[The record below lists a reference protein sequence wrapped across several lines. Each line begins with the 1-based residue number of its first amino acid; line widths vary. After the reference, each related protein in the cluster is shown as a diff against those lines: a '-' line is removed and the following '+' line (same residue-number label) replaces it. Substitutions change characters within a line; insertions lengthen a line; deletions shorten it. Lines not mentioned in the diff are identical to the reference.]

1 MLRKMLLV
9 FGLCGF
15 AALGARAQDEN
26 KVEVFGGYSYLHFHT
41 NPSTNLNGWE
51 LAGQYRFRDWLG
63 GVADFDGHYGS
74 FSGGTGA
81 STHTFLFGPQV
92 SIDRKSTRLN
102 SSHGYISY
110 AVFCFKKKKLI
121 VGG

>member
-26 KVEVFGGYSYLHFHT
+26 KVEAFGGYSYLHFHT

-51 LAGQYRFRDWLG
+51 LAGQYRFRDCLG
-63 GVADFDGHYGS
+63 GVAAFDGHYGS
-74 FSGGTGA
+74 LSGRTGA
-81 STHTFLFGPQV
+81 STYTLLVAPQV
-92 SIDRKSTRLN
+92 SMTGR
-102 SSHGYISY
+102 ISPF
-110 AVFCFKKKKLI
+110 AP
-121 VGG
+121 

>member
-81 STHTFLFGPQV
+81 STYTFCSVHKSPCRGGSRPFGTCCLEGR
-92 SIDRKSTRLN
+92 I
-102 SSHGYISY
+102 
-110 AVFCFKKKKLI
+110 
-121 VGG
+121 

>member
-9 FGLCGF
+9 FALCGF

-26 KVEVFGGYSYLHFHT
+26 TVEVFGGYSYLHFHT

-63 GVADFDGHYGS
+63 GVAFRSTNLHAGAVLALWALAAGRSTSEFRWLWQLVFFDG
-74 FSGGTGA
+74 
-81 STHTFLFGPQV
+81 P
-92 SIDRKSTRLN
+92 RWRP
-102 SSHGYISY
+102 
-110 AVFCFKKKKLI
+110 
-121 VGG
+121 